1 MIKHAPGNDLE
12 GATSPAN
19 AEAMSV
25 GREWEEMRLNPVFA
39 PPDDLVTF
47 VRALP
52 VSEAVK
58 VLRLGVGTVHRLRHG
73 YWPRDPRKII
83 AAWEHYQAKRGVA
96 ASSWFLRRVRPGGF
110 IRHAGRRYT
119 AHLLA
124 TRTGEMLAVSRAAD
138 GGLIAQTLEIPAQR
152 LALSLVTDH

>member
-1 MIKHAPGNDLE
+1 MIKHAPMNDLD

-19 AEAMSV
+19 AEAMPV
-25 GREWEEMRLNPVFA
+25 EQGREETRLHPVFA

-58 VLRLGVGTVHRLRHG
+58 VLRLGTGTVHRLRHG
-73 YWPRDPRKII
+73 YWPKDPRKII
-83 AAWEHYQAKRGVA
+83 AAWERYQAKRGVA
-96 ASSWFLRRVRPGGF
+96 ASSWFLRRIRPGGF

-119 AHLLA
+119 AHLLV
-124 TRTGEMLAVSRAAD
+124 TRTGQMLAVSRAAD
-138 GGLIAQTLEIPAQR
+138 GGLIAQTLEMPAQR
-152 LALSLVTDH
+152 LALSLVTE